1 MSSELTWRRL
11 ATRTLDC
18 SPEQLDLAHTLDCGQ
33 AFRWRRQ
40 PDGGWIGV
48 VGEVVVRIWRDGA
61 LRYQAWP
68 EEPDLAGYFRLD
80 VDLAVMPRD
89 EVLAGAM
96 AVFPGLRVLGQ
107 PPLETLLTFVCS
119 PASNVVR
126 ITRSVD
132 LLARLYGRRLGEIDG
147 HAYHAFPSLADLA
160 ATAPGELMARTGLG
174 FRGRYLRAVAE
185 ELLGRPAG
193 WVDRLAGTDFQTAR
207 EALQTLPAVGPKI
220 ADCACLFGLRHDEAV
235 PVDTH
240 VWGLAGE
247 LFPGQVP
254 TRTLTAATYGIV
266 MDAFQHRYGKWAG
279 WAQQYLYHA
288 RRVRRELPMP
298 SRVSL
303 ARA

>member
-18 SPEQLDLAHTLDCGQ
+18 SPEELDLGHTLDCGQ

-40 PDGGWIGV
+40 ADGAWIGV
-48 VGEVVVRIWRDGA
+48 VGRSVLRIWRDGPV
-61 LRYQAWP
+61 RYQAWP

-80 VDLAVMPRD
+80 VELRRLPSDEALAR
-89 EVLAGAM
+89 AM

-107 PPLETLLTFVCS
+107 PPLGTLLTFVCS
-119 PASNVVR
+119 PASNIVR

-132 LLARLYGRRLGEIDG
+132 LLARTYGRPIGAVDG
-147 HAYHAFPSLADLA
+147 RGYHAFPAPGELA
-160 ATAPGELMARTGLG
+160 ATPPGELMARTGLG
-174 FRGRYLRAVAE
+174 FRGRYLRGVAG
-185 ELLGRPAG
+185 ELLGRPPG
-193 WVDRLAGTDFQTAR
+193 WVEGLAATEVGAAR
-207 EALQTLPAVGPKI
+207 AALQTLPSVGPKI
-220 ADCACLFGLRHDEAV
+220 ADCVCLFGLRHDGAV

-240 VWGLAGE
+240 VWGLARE
-247 LFPGQVP
+247 LFPERVP
-254 TRTLTAATYGIV
+254 TRTLTPATYDLV
-266 MDAFQHRYGKWAG
+266 VEAFRERYGPWAG

-288 RRVRRELPMP
+288 RRVGRDLPMP